1 MNNIEIY
8 KSPNGNTEISVRLE
22 EETVWLSQQQMAE
35 LFETSRTNVVEHIKH
50 IYKDGELE
58 ENSTCRK
65 FRQVQT
71 EGKRQVSREIPFYN
85 LDLIISLGY
94 RVKSATATSFRKW
107 ATNILKQY
115 LVEGY
120 VINQKRLEQ
129 EHKKFLALKTM
140 TASLAKSL
148 NSEKLEKI
156 EDVKKAINFLTD
168 FTNGLN
174 LLDDFDH
181 GTLDKKGKTESPAQR
196 ISENEFIEVINA
208 MKQTFESDV
217 FAVPKDDGF
226 SSAVNNI
233 YQTFDGKEL
242 YPSLEEKAAMLL
254 YSITKDH
261 CFHDGNK
268 RIAASCFLY
277 FMQKNNMLYIN
288 GKKRIDDDT
297 LFAITLFIAESKT
310 EDIEMFR
317 QIIISILNRN
327 I

>member
-129 EHKKFLALKTM
+129 EHKKFLALQTM

>member
-1 MNNIEIY
+1 MNDIEIY
-8 KSPNGNTEISVRLE
+8 KSPDGKTEISVKLN
-22 EETVWLSQQQMAE
+22 EETVWLTQQQMAE
-35 LFETSRTNVVEHIKH
+35 LFETSRTNIVEHIKH
-50 IYKDGELE
+50 IYEEGELE
-58 ENSTCRK
+58 ESSTCRK
-65 FRQVQT
+65 FRQVQQ
-71 EGKRQVSREIPFYN
+71 EGKRQVSRELPFYN

-94 RVKSATATSFRKW
+94 RVKSATATTFRKW

-120 VINQKRLEQ
+120 AINQKRLEQ
-129 EHKKFLALKTM
+129 EHQKLIVLQAM
-140 TASLAKSL
+140 TATLSESL
-148 NSEKLEKI
+148 NSDKLEKLD
-156 EDVKKAINFLTD
+156 DVKKAVNFLTD
-168 FTNGLN
+168 FSNGLI

-196 ISENEFIEVINA
+196 ISENEFLEVINA
-208 MKQTFESDV
+208 MKPAFESDV

-226 SSAVNNI
+226 SGAVNNI
-233 YQTFDGKEL
+233 YQTFGGKEL
-242 YPSLEEKAAMLL
+242 YPTLEEKAAMLL

-288 GKKRIDDDT
+288 GRKRIDDDT

-310 EDIEMFR
+310 EDMEMFR
-317 QIIISILNRN
+317 QIIISILNRSL
-327 I
+327 